1 MYSQFMM
8 HSQKNIKL
16 SSLVYQCLLTLS
28 ITGESYLWHTDTW

>member
-16 SSLVYQCLLTLS
+16 QPNVST
-28 ITGESYLWHTDTW
+28 